1 MEQAM
6 RQEFEDRFPIPEG
19 IEWRDTDYF
28 PVQTDNVHVY
38 VALAGVAARY
48 TSMWQAWQASRAAL
62 RVELPEV
69 GSAPD
74 GAKYDLGFGDPK
86 FAHDYREHQVS
97 AAMRQLCRE
106 ALQQAGIEV
115 K

>member
-1 MEQAM
+1 M
-6 RQEFEDRFPIPEG
+6 REEFEAWATKHRMPIH
-19 IEWRDTDYF
+19 RDGVVTDY
-28 PVQTDNVHVY
+28 
-38 VALAGVAARY
+38 AARC
-48 TSMWQAWQASRAAL
+48 TDECWQAWKASRAAL

-106 ALQQAGIEV
+106 ALQRAGIEV

>member
-1 MEQAM
+1 MPDM
-6 RQEFEDRFPIPEG
+6 REEFEAWATKHRMPIH
-19 IEWRDTDYF
+19 RDGVVTDY
-28 PVQTDNVHVY
+28 
-38 VALAGVAARY
+38 AARC
-48 TSMWQAWQASRAAL
+48 TDECWQAWKASRAAL

-106 ALQQAGIEV
+106 ALQRAGIEV